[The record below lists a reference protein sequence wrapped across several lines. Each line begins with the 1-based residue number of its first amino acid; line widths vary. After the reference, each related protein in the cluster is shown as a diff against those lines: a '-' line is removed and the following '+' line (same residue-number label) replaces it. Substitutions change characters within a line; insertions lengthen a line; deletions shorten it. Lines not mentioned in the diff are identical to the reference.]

1 MTKGKIEKGCSWSL
15 DRVQRQ
21 TSGPVRYWVSNQ
33 VSNIEA
39 NASTFRKML
48 VRFLP
53 TICCSCVEFSSL
65 FLQRFRD
72 SWAIFE
78 KRSFERWKTSII
90 FIAITFGINFCKNF
104 RSKILACGQFSCQLL
119 HGLFGRVHFSESVT
133 ATLFTKGLFVAQGT
147 CKPCKTL

>member
-90 FIAITFGINFCKNF
+90 FIAIMFGINFCKNF
-104 RSKILACGQFSCQLL
+104 RSKILANFRVNYCA
-119 HGLFGRVHFSESVT
+119 HGLFGRVYFSESVT